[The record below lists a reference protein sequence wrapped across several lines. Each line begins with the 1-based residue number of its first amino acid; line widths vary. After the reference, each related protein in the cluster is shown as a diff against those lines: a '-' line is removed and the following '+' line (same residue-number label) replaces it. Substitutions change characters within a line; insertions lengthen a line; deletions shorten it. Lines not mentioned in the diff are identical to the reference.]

1 MDVLPMFPL
10 GTALLPAQPLP
21 LQIFE
26 PRYLTMMEA
35 VTEGDGRFGVVLI
48 ERGTEVGGGD
58 ERFPIGCVAS
68 IEQARPMPGGRVG
81 ILARGRERLEVIR
94 WLPED
99 PYPRAEVRYLP
110 DLTWSEEQ
118 AERLAETEHAVR
130 RAVSVMS
137 EYRPQ
142 PWPADVEL
150 TEDPVA
156 RSWQLA
162 GIAPLGPLDQLSLL
176 RASSVEELL
185 ERTAQLT
192 GDALDLLALQ
202 FPEDP
207 E

>member
-1 MDVLPMFPL
+1 MFPL
-10 GTALLPAQPLP
+10 GAALLPAQPLP
-21 LQIFE
+21 LQVFE
-26 PRYLTMMEA
+26 PRYLRMMEVVA
-35 VTEGDGRFGVVLI
+35 EGEGRFGVVLI

-68 IEQARPMPGGRVG
+68 IEQVRPMPGGRLGV
-81 ILARGRERLEVIR
+81 LARGRERLEVVR

-99 PYPRAEVRYLP
+99 PYPCAEVRFLP

-118 AERLAETEHAVR
+118 AGRLAETEHAVR

-150 TEDPVA
+150 AEDPVA

-162 GIAPLGPLDQLSLL
+162 GIAPLGPLDQLALL

-185 ERTAQLT
+185 ERTLQLT

-202 FPEDP
+202 FPDDP